1 LKQFIYRKSKI
12 SSSPP
17 HRSPKKRYA
26 VGSPKPGPPGKPVD
40 RRQAVM
46 KIALPGAGRVN
57 MQKRATISSK
67 GADYR
72 TYFENALPVSNRSD
86 THSIAVALKQQFV
99 STSNS

>member
-46 KIALPGAGRVN
+46 KIALPGKGRWEFSGWRVDEFALRDG
-57 MQKRATISSK
+57 RASARDQERAKPRIDELEK
-67 GADYR
+67 HEFAC
-72 TYFENALPVSNRSD
+72 
-86 THSIAVALKQQFV
+86 
-99 STSNS
+99 